1 MLYKGDTL
9 YLDWLED
16 GIAELVFDA
25 PGSVNKLDTAT
36 VASLGHALD
45 VLEKQSDL
53 KGLLLR
59 SEKAAF
65 IVGADITEFLSLF
78 LVPEEQLS
86 QWLHFANSVFNR
98 LEDLPVPTIS
108 AVNGYALGGGCECV
122 LATDYRLAT
131 PDLRIGL
138 PETKLGIMPGFGGSV
153 RLPRLLGA
161 DSALEIIAAGKDVGA
176 DQALKIGLV
185 DGVVAAEKLRDGAL
199 AILRQAMNGD
209 LDWKAKRQPKLEPLK
224 LSKIE
229 AAMSFTIAK
238 GMVAQ
243 TAGKH
248 YPAPITAVKTIEAAA
263 RLGREEALVLE
274 NKSFVPLAHTNEARA
289 LVGIFLNDQYVKAKA
304 KKLTKDVETPKHAA
318 VLGAGIM
325 GGGIAYQSAW
335 KGVPVVMK
343 DISDKSLTLGMTEAA
358 KLLNKQLERGKIDGL
373 KLAGVISTIQPTLE
387 YSGFDRVDVVVEAVV
402 ENPKVK
408 KAVLAETE
416 SKVRPDTV
424 LASNT
429 STIPISEL
437 ASVLQRP
444 ENFCGMHFLNDQ
456 YVKAKAKKL
465 TKDVETPKHAAVLGA
480 GIMGGGIAYQSAWK
494 GVPVVMKDI
503 SDKSLTLGM
512 TEAAKLL
519 NKQLE
524 RGKIDGLKLAGVIST
539 IQPTLE
545 YSGFD
550 RVDVVVEAVVENP
563 KVKKAVL
570 AETESKVRPDTVL
583 ASNTSTIPISELA
596 SVLQRPENF
605 CGMHFFNP
613 VHRMPL
619 VEVIRG
625 EKTSDNTIAKVV
637 AWASKMGKTPIVVN
651 DCPGFFVNRVLFPYF
666 AGFSQLL
673 RDGADFRKVD
683 KVMEKQFGWPM
694 GPAYLLDVVGIDT
707 AHHAQAVMA
716 AGFPQRMQKDY
727 RDAIDALF
735 DANRFGQKNG
745 LGFWRYKDDSKGKP
759 KKEEDAAV
767 DSLLADVSQ
776 PKRDFSDEEIIARM
790 MIPMVN
796 EVVRCLEEGII
807 ASPAEAD
814 MALVYG
820 LGFPP
825 FHGGAFRW
833 LDTIGSA
840 KYLDMAQQYQHLGP
854 LYEVPAGL
862 RDKARHNEAYYPQV
876 EPARP
881 VGALKT
887 A

>member
-9 YLDWLED
+9 YVNWLED

-45 VLEKQSDL
+45 VLEKQSEL

-78 LVPEEQLS
+78 LVPQEQLS

-161 DSALEIIAAGKDVGA
+161 DSALEIIAAGKDVSA
-176 DQALKIGLV
+176 EQALRIGLV
-185 DGVVAAEKLRDGAL
+185 DGIVKPEKLVDGAL
-199 AILRQAMNGD
+199 SVLRQAIKGD
-209 LDWKAKRQPKLEPLK
+209 LDWKAKRAPKLEPLH

-229 AAMSFTIAK
+229 ATMSFTIAK
-238 GMVAQ
+238 GMVMQ

-263 RLGREEALVLE
+263 TLGREEALKLE
-274 NKSFVPLAHTNEARA
+274 NQSFVPLAHTPQARA
-289 LVGIFLNDQYVKAKA
+289 LVGIFLNDQYVKSLA
-304 KKLTKDVETPKHAA
+304 KKQSNSVETPKQAA

-335 KGVPVVMK
+335 KGVPVIMK
-343 DISDKSLTLGMTEAA
+343 DINDKSLTLGMTEAA
-358 KLLNKQLERGKIDGL
+358 KLLNKQLERGKINGL
-373 KLAGVISTIQPTLE
+373 KMAGVISTIHPTLD
-387 YSGFDRVDVVVEAVV
+387 YAGFDRVDVVVEAVV

-416 SKVRPDTV
+416 DKIRPDTV

-437 ASVLQRP
+437 A
-444 ENFCGMHFLNDQ
+444 
-456 YVKAKAKKL
+456 
-465 TKDVETPKHAAVLGA
+465 GA
-480 GIMGGGIAYQSAWK
+480 
-494 GVPVVMKDI
+494 
-503 SDKSLTLGM
+503 
-512 TEAAKLL
+512 
-519 NKQLE
+519 
-524 RGKIDGLKLAGVIST
+524 LK
-539 IQPTLE
+539 
-545 YSGFD
+545 
-550 RVDVVVEAVVENP
+550 
-563 KVKKAVL
+563 
-570 AETESKVRPDTVL
+570 
-583 ASNTSTIPISELA
+583 
-596 SVLQRPENF
+596 RPENF

-625 EKTSDNTIAKVV
+625 EKTSDATIAKVV

-673 RDGADFRKVD
+673 RDGADFRQID

-716 AGFPQRMQKDY
+716 AGFPQRMAKDY

-735 DANRFGQKNG
+735 EAGRYGQKNG
-745 LGFWRYKDDSKGKP
+745 LGFWRYKEDSKGKP
-759 KKEEDAAV
+759 RKELDDSVE
-767 DSLLADVSQ
+767 SLLADVSQ
-776 PKRDFSDEEIIARM
+776 PKREFSDEEIVARM

-833 LDTIGSA
+833 LDTLGSA

-854 LYEVPAGL
+854 LYAVPDGL
-862 RDKARHNEAYYPQV
+862 RAKARLNEPYYPPV

-881 VGALKT
+881 VGDLKT